1 MGMIEMCWNV
11 YPSTDWS
18 SAALHICHLV
28 LLLGL
33 VKTQSVVCKGVHDQ
47 QAEVETSH
55 TNAPVAS
62 SQPNAPV
69 ASSQPNVEKLAA
81 EKRQKKKQKN
91 Y

>member
-11 YPSTDWS
+11 YPSTEWS

-33 VKTQSVVCKGVHDQ
+33 VKTQSVVCKGVHSEDE
-47 QAEVETSH
+47 ASV
-55 TNAPVAS
+55 PAS
-62 SQPNAPV
+62 SQPNM
-69 ASSQPNVEKLAA
+69 SNLTAA
-81 EKRQKKKQKN
+81 EKKKKKQKN

>member
-1 MGMIEMCWNV
+1 MGVIEMCWNV

-33 VKTQSVVCKGVHDQ
+33 VKTQSVVCKGVHG
-47 QAEVETSH
+47 EEETSH
-55 TNAPVAS
+55 TNAPVVS
-62 SQPNAPV
+62 SQPNA
-69 ASSQPNVEKLAA
+69 EKLAA